1 MIKEFL
7 ITCLLSL
14 IIYSSCNKKF
24 DTNLNQTNLINSK
37 LISSLKDS
45 ISIGDYKKL
54 DLNRCISYTLNVN
67 QTIYQI
73 GTVDSSK
80 FIIFVTDRSEKI
92 ITGKFIKFT
101 KNLDTINSKN
111 IYNGSVIIQSLNGN
125 EIVNSDIKNNF
136 IINTHVYSRITS
148 NDLNSKIKSF
158 SVCNNCTLPDVIVT
172 STPNNSTYTVYFNLL
187 NLVDIG
193 LNNQF
198 IPVNPEYGYGG
209 GNNLALADIT
219 TINVDIPE
227 NKIPVNPK
235 SMVDCFGTIS
245 NIGAKYSISIASN
258 IPVDGRPEQ
267 VINGFN
273 GGHVFLTLTKS
284 NSLGQNI
291 SQVIGFY
298 PVNSILSGTTI
309 NVPSMIVNDENHKFN
324 AIFTLNNISSTNF
337 QSAMNTVLD
346 LSNNNYNLLDFN
358 CTDFALGVFN
368 SAGGN
373 LKINPFTMP
382 VFNNNIF
389 IGNFKI
395 ANTPSSLYYKIS
407 SLQNS
412 NNNNAQIGISN
423 AGSSHGPC

>member
-1 MIKEFL
+1 
-7 ITCLLSL
+7 
-14 IIYSSCNKKF
+14 
-24 DTNLNQTNLINSK
+24 
-37 LISSLKDS
+37 
-45 ISIGDYKKL
+45 
-54 DLNRCISYTLNVN
+54 
-67 QTIYQI
+67 
-73 GTVDSSK
+73 
-80 FIIFVTDRSEKI
+80 
-92 ITGKFIKFT
+92 
-101 KNLDTINSKN
+101 
-111 IYNGSVIIQSLNGN
+111 
-125 EIVNSDIKNNF
+125 
-136 IINTHVYSRITS
+136 
-148 NDLNSKIKSF
+148 
-158 SVCNNCTLPDVIVT
+158 
-172 STPNNSTYTVYFNLL
+172 
-187 NLVDIG
+187 
-193 LNNQF
+193 
-198 IPVNPEYGYGG
+198 
-209 GNNLALADIT
+209 
-219 TINVDIPE
+219 
-227 NKIPVNPK
+227 
-235 SMVDCFGTIS
+235 MVDCFGTIS

-258 IPVDGRPEQ
+258 IPVDGRPEE
-267 VINGFN
+267 VINGLN